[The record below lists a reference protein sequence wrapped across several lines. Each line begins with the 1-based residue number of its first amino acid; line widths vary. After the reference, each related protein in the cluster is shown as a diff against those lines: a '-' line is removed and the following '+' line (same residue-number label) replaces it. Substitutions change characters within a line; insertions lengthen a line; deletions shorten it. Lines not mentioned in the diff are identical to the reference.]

1 MENLMDLLLKTCTII
16 DGSSVN
22 IYNGDV
28 GIIDNHIVRVGSLS
42 EMEFKNV
49 LDCSEKLVIPGFIS
63 TNNSTTDRDGEL
75 LRLFQGITTEL
86 KILTYSELFSDIS
99 IRKLPNESLLSSLI
113 GQAMENLVRR
123 KWHVNS
129 ILFSDYNGIRYE
141 FLQKRCGLL
150 NEFQISRIRSILSIL
165 FDMGIKGI
173 FYQLNFTPHEFID
186 HNELDMVIDVI
197 KSKNSFLMV
206 ELPMI
211 DEKNMEFIEEFLN
224 SILTINYNRI
234 FIHNLKFKTNEI
246 ERKVLSHIQTI
257 IKNGTKFITFSPI
270 PLYMDKL
277 INFLPNFLRCNSN
290 KKILKKLKDP
300 LIKLKIL
307 SSLRDEMTE
316 NDIENTFL
324 YSLPKEFSNYNG
336 RSLKEFWNGSHSKG
350 NIYETILDLLLQGE
364 LNIEVIRKKVESP
377 LFGIYF
383 NSSWLIPTI
392 GLSNF
397 IDGDIR
403 IQNLNLKN
411 FISRYKQMVIYKS
424 TKIVAYWGEG
434 DN

>member
-1 MENLMDLLLKTCTII
+1 
-16 DGSSVN
+16 
-22 IYNGDV
+22 
-28 GIIDNHIVRVGSLS
+28 
-42 EMEFKNV
+42 
-49 LDCSEKLVIPGFIS
+49 
-63 TNNSTTDRDGEL
+63 
-75 LRLFQGITTEL
+75 
-86 KILTYSELFSDIS
+86 
-99 IRKLPNESLLSSLI
+99 
-113 GQAMENLVRR
+113 
-123 KWHVNS
+123 
-129 ILFSDYNGIRYE
+129 
-141 FLQKRCGLL
+141 
-150 NEFQISRIRSILSIL
+150 
-165 FDMGIKGI
+165 
-173 FYQLNFTPHEFID
+173 
-186 HNELDMVIDVI
+186 
-197 KSKNSFLMV
+197 
-206 ELPMI
+206 
-211 DEKNMEFIEEFLN
+211 
-224 SILTINYNRI
+224 
-234 FIHNLKFKTNEI
+234 
-246 ERKVLSHIQTI
+246 
-257 IKNGTKFITFSPI
+257 
-270 PLYMDKL
+270 MDKL

-424 TKIVAYWGEG
+424 NQNSGLIGVKEIIEKLTYHMANFFNLEDRGRIAPGFKADLVIINKLQLAYNPITTINQFNFNSIDGIVIDGKLVISEHEKTPIFYG
-434 DN
+434 NTV